1 MAYSIENMENTDTV
15 YMVMTDRFFD
25 GDPTNNGTPGAEYQ
39 PGNLHFYQGGDWA
52 GLRRKL
58 PYIKALGFSA
68 VWMSPPQDNELYSRT
83 GDEAGYHGYYTRDFN
98 SPNPHF
104 GTAEELQALLCEAE
118 RLGIKMILDVQL
130 NHTADYLAY
139 PSRQYDP
146 PEYRPAPPFDNPSW
160 YHNTPNIWNFADPQE
175 AQNYS
180 LGGLDDLAQENPACW
195 QALLDAYWKPETG
208 TGWFSYGFSG
218 SRLDAVVEI
227 PPEYLERFEKHTGK
241 HSFGEAFTGSAEEN
255 AAFQQYIW
263 GMLDYPL
270 YFQLHNALCRGED
283 WGGVSRLLQKD
294 GLYRDPCCL
303 FTFLDNHDR
312 ARFLTNC
319 ADNISLLHLALALLY
334 ALRGIPVVYYGT
346 EQHMAGD
353 FRFTEQMLND
363 TNREMMPA
371 FSSENRTAAL
381 LRRLNGI
388 RRDLAAIFAQG
399 TQREMYFRP
408 GDSVYA
414 FRRDAVDGRY
424 SLCIFNKSAA
434 AQTRTVFTGE
444 PGRVEYVDLLDTR
457 QHYVSDGGELT
468 LFLPAYAAILLSPEA
483 AGEYVPAL
491 PEKTRIVIHYDTGF
505 GNGLTIRGDTSP
517 LRWDFGQCCEN
528 KNADTWVFETE
539 RPKDGELRFKVLLND
554 AVWERGEDHRAAVGR
569 ETHIFPSFW

>member
-104 GTAEELQALLCEAE
+104 GTAEELRALLCEAE

-139 PSRQYDP
+139 PSQQYDP

-283 WGGVSRLLQKD
+283 WGGVSCLFQKD
-294 GLYRDPCCL
+294 GLYRDPRCL

-319 ADNISLLHLALALLY
+319 ADNVSLLHLALALLY

-363 TNREMMPA
+363 TNRELMPA
-371 FSSENRTAAL
+371 FSLESRTAAL

-388 RRDLAAIFAQG
+388 RRDLAAILAQG
-399 TQREMYFRP
+399 TQREMYFQP

-414 FRRDAVDGRY
+414 FRRDAVDGRHV
-424 SLCIFNKSAA
+424 LCIFNKSAA
-434 AQTRTVFTGE
+434 AQTRTISTGE
-444 PGRVEYVDLLDTR
+444 PGQIEYVDLLDTR
-457 QHYVSDGGELT
+457 QHYASNDGELT
-468 LFLPAYAAILLSPEA
+468 LLLPAYAAILLFPEA
-483 AGEYVPAL
+483 VGEYVPVL
-491 PEKTRIVIHYDTGF
+491 PEKTRIVVHFDTGF
-505 GNGLTIRGDTSP
+505 GNRLTIRGDTAP
-517 LRWDFGQCCEN
+517 LRWDFGQRCEN

-539 RPKDGELRFKVLLND
+539 RPKDGELQFKVLLND
-554 AVWERGEDHRAAVGR
+554 AVWERGENHRAAARR
-569 ETHIFPSFW
+569 ETHIYPLFW